1 MNKKTLKIFRD
12 ILTGS
17 KERYL
22 TVKGI
27 QRIMATGEPMPTTI
41 FRAKRKQYIVPDRD
55 IYAKKRKRDK
65 GRFSF

>member
-1 MNKKTLKIFRD
+1 MNKKTLKMFRD
-12 ILTGS
+12 IFTRS

-22 TVKGI
+22 TVKKI

-55 IYAKKRKRDK
+55 IHAKKRKRDN